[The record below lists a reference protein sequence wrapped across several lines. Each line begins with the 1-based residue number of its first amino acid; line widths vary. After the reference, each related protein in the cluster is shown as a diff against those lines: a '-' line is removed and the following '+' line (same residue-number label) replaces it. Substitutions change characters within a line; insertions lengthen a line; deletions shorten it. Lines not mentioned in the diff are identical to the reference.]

1 MRIKTFLKYL
11 CLCIGAVMAYAV
23 VIAVSLL
30 LGMAGGMI
38 FLICTP
44 ILSFWYGVV
53 SYNLTKK
60 VIIPFLLIYIFTG
73 SFLSLNWTYISLFA
87 LIYPCIKLLA
97 RGFSKIT
104 ARIKE
109 EKFEFIKQNSD
120 ICIIFALIILAFVCR
135 VCGFEF
141 TNKSS
146 SIRTVLSTHLFGY
159 TPYLCAWFGYSLL
172 KAERK
177 RSIIAFSFVP
187 VNLLLYVIEFII
199 YGRKYMLSG
208 EFCNWMIVIVLAEF
222 AICLVSYVVAKR
234 RLFKITPH
242 EAQ

>member
-30 LGMAGGMI
+30 MGMAGSMI

-109 EKFEFIKQNSD
+109 GKFEFIKQNSD

-141 TNKSS
+141 TNKSY
-146 SIRTVLSTHLFGY
+146 SIRTVLSTHLFRY

-177 RSIIAFSFVP
+177 RSIIAFFVCP
-187 VNLLLYVIEFII
+187 CEFIALCDRI
-199 YGRKYMLSG
+199 YNLRKKVYAFRRILQLDDSDCSCGICHLSC
-208 EFCNWMIVIVLAEF
+208 FLRC
-222 AICLVSYVVAKR
+222 C
-234 RLFKITPH
+234 
-242 EAQ
+242 